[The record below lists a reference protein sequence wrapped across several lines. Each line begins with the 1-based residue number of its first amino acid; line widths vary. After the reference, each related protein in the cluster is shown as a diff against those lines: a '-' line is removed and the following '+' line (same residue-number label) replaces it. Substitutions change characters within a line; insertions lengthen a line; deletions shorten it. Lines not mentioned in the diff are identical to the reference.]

1 MACFPGE
8 SDCSGRSVGSSGVVE
23 SAGYAEENSGETG
36 PMDRFAIRA
45 CSERFSRM
53 GLSRSAV
60 LCRGNFFISKS
71 WKGSSCG
78 LKRFWA
84 ISLISRVERAGQ
96 PFSVVAAWR
105 PFKRAKPAAWDP
117 PPRFPIW
124 ACFERFSP
132 EDILR
137 FWISRTRSGS
147 VFSRSS

>member
-1 MACFPGE
+1 MNQ
-8 SDCSGRSVGSSGVVE
+8 R
-23 SAGYAEENSGETG
+23 ENVADENRLL
-36 PMDRFAIRA
+36 RFLIGA

-53 GLSRSAV
+53 GLSRSTV
-60 LCRGNFFISKS
+60 LRRGNFFISKS

-147 VFSRSS
+147 VFLDRRDYGEFIAVDDGLLLIFSQESHRGC